1 MLAKFL
7 ALPFVSSHLCLP
19 KVEDVGELLFSSLG
33 RNEEERT
40 KEKNK
45 NKFIEEF
52 FPSPP
57 HLLPSRIISESGTRR
72 RNREII
78 LPLINEPRDFIILFV
93 KTGFLNPP
101 SYLEINDFSNRFTVD
116 DKP

>member
-19 KVEDVGELLFSSLG
+19 KVEDVEELLFSSLG

-52 FPSPP
+52 FP
-57 HLLPSRIISESGTRR
+57 LLPTSS
-72 RNREII
+72 
-78 LPLINEPRDFIILFV
+78 PR
-93 KTGFLNPP
+93 G
-101 SYLEINDFSNRFTVD
+101 
-116 DKP
+116 

>member
-1 MLAKFL
+1 MRRNGQKKKIKIN
-7 ALPFVSSHLCLP
+7 SSRN
-19 KVEDVGELLFSSLG
+19 FSLSS
-33 RNEEERT
+33 
-40 KEKNK
+40 
-45 NKFIEEF
+45 
-52 FPSPP
+52 PPP